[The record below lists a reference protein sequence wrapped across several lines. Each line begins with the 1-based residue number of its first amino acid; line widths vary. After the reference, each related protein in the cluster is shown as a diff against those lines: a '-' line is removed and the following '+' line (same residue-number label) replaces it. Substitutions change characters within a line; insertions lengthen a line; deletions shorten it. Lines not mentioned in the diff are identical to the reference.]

1 MKPLVLKEMAGAL
14 VSFAK
19 GDGVA
24 RQEALHECGEAGRTA
39 AKQEMEVIGD
49 ERPCDVQECLA
60 RKGCALSTSVAMKWG
75 Q

>member
-1 MKPLVLKEMAGAL
+1 

-24 RQEALHECGEAGRTA
+24 RQEALHECGDA
-39 AKQEMEVIGD
+39 AKREMEVIGD